1 MRFQFPNELEREC
14 EGHESSLVGQIV
26 SHLKVNKMIA
36 KGYLCHLVRVNDLD
50 QDVPSIVLVSTV
62 NEFPDVFL
70 EDLPGIPP
78 EREIDFGVDLD
89 PNTKP
94 MAIPPYRMAPA
105 ELKEFMLQ

>member
-70 EDLPGIPP
+70 EC
-78 EREIDFGVDLD
+78 EIYFGFDLD
-89 PNTKP
+89 PNTKQIS
-94 MAIPPYRMAPA
+94 IPPYRMAQA
-105 ELKEFMLQ
+105 ELKEL